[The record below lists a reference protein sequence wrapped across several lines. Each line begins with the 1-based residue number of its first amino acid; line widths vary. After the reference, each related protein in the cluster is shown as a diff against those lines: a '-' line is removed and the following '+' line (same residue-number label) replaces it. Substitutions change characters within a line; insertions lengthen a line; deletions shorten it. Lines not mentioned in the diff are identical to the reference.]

1 MNSPETKE
9 ILGIDGRQQTKQRRA
24 INNGQSRDIGNLGH
38 RLDHNK
44 PNKEGQ
50 LTMNSP
56 ETKEILGIDRTTTNQ
71 TKKDN

>member
-1 MNSPETKE
+1 M
-9 ILGIDGRQQTKQRRA
+9 GIDRTTTNQTKRV

-38 RLDHNK
+38 RLDDNK

-56 ETKEILGIDRTTTNQ
+56 ETKEILGIDWTTTNQ